1 MQRLRSSISIPWL
14 VASVVIVLAIWCN
27 SMVPGSDSSE
37 ISHGVL
43 AMVQGFLVDLG
54 LPASWVSNFIIRKMA
69 HFTEYAALG
78 VSVSAALDRHAHLD
92 CVRVLSIVSTVLIAA
107 SLDEVIQ
114 LFVPGRCGQV
124 ADVLLDCMGA
134 ITGVAA
140 SSFVRRRIAKR
151 SIS

>member
-1 MQRLRSSISIPWL
+1 MYKR
-14 VASVVIVLAIWCN
+14 
-27 SMVPGSDSSE
+27 
-37 ISHGVL
+37 
-43 AMVQGFLVDLG
+43 QGFLVDLG

-92 CVRVLSIVSTVLIAA
+92 CARVLSIVSTVLIAA

-134 ITGVAA
+134 IAGVAA

>member
-1 MQRLRSSISIPWL
+1 MNTYLAADTIRTLREARALTQRE
-14 VASVVIVLAIWCN
+14 LATA
-27 SMVPGSDSSE
+27 V
-37 ISHGVL
+37 GVTDK
-43 AMVQGFLVDLG
+43 AVSKWESGRG
-54 LPASWVSNFIIRKMA
+54 LPDISLIEGLA
-69 HFTEYAALG
+69 AALG

-92 CVRVLSIVSTVLIAA
+92 CARVLSIVSTVLIAA

>member
-1 MQRLRSSISIPWL
+1 VNTYLAADTIRTLREARALTQRE
-14 VASVVIVLAIWCN
+14 LATA
-27 SMVPGSDSSE
+27 V
-37 ISHGVL
+37 GVTDK
-43 AMVQGFLVDLG
+43 AVSKWESGRG
-54 LPASWVSNFIIRKMA
+54 LPDISLIEGLA
-69 HFTEYAALG
+69 AALG

-92 CVRVLSIVSTVLIAA
+92 CARVLSIVSTVLIAA